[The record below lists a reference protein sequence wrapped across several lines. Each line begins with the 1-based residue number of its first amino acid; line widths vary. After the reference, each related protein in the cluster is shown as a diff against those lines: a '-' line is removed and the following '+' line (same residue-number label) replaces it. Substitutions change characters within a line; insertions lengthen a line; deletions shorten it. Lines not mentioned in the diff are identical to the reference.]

1 MSYVLVTV
9 HQVIIVCV
17 CMARFYSVIVR
28 SQLSI
33 VAIYRMKRP
42 RYKEQYPVIK
52 RNFDDFQDLYNLN
65 LRILQRKIK
74 FKTEIKYN

>member
-1 MSYVLVTV
+1 
-9 HQVIIVCV
+9 
-17 CMARFYSVIVR
+17 MACFYSVIVR

-52 RNFDDFQDLYNLN
+52 RNFDDF
-65 LRILQRKIK
+65 
-74 FKTEIKYN
+74 